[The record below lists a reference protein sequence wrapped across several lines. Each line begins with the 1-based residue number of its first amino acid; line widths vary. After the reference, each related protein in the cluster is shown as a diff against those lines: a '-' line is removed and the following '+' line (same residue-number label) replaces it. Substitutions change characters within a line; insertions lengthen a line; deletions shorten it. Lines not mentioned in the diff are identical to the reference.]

1 MPLPLLFFQWCDLT
15 VYIVVERKTSQ
26 VPICLQ
32 AGCCIRDQRNMQ
44 KARSL
49 RPLHSTGTFFQL
61 ITVSNRNKIVVN
73 MLDVRT
79 TCNVAWCRVKHIADV
94 YESSEDIGKMKEK
107 NNHVTELYKR

>member
-1 MPLPLLFFQWCDLT
+1 
-15 VYIVVERKTSQ
+15 
-26 VPICLQ
+26 
-32 AGCCIRDQRNMQ
+32 
-44 KARSL
+44 
-49 RPLHSTGTFFQL
+49 
-61 ITVSNRNKIVVN
+61 